1 MKCVNGFRVMKERM
15 VERMSDK
22 MWKLGWLVVMLVG
35 IGVGVQVVRVLEEVR
50 LGEVVYEQWV
60 VSAFEM

>member
-1 MKCVNGFRVMKERM
+1 
-15 VERMSDK
+15 MSDK